1 VAQQDNEYRMP
12 ASPSFRCELKHLDDD
27 DEFSARRQVLAMTQV
42 PPFHDLAHDMST
54 GGVPMSF
61 PYRKLSINGFPK
73 AAHMNFS
80 THMLLERLL
89 GQTAIQ
95 MSG

>member
-1 VAQQDNEYRMP
+1 
-12 ASPSFRCELKHLDDD
+12 
-27 DEFSARRQVLAMTQV
+27 
-42 PPFHDLAHDMST
+42 MST

-73 AAHMNFS
+73 AAHMNFA

-95 MSG
+95 CPVDPGIEPATSGTAVQRCYHLTTEALETNILSIYTN